1 MDLTGFGSIFDFG
14 SKVIDKL
21 FPDPEK
27 ANAAKIEMIK
37 LQQAGE
43 FKQIESALE
52 MAKGQME
59 INKIEASHAS
69 IFVAGARPFI
79 MWTCGISFAYAA
91 VIEPIARFISLVMF
105 GYIGIFPVLDTTITM
120 QVLFGILGLGAMRSY
135 DKGNILKKKE

>member
-27 ANAAKIEMIK
+27 ANVAKLEMIK

-59 INKIEASHAS
+59 INKIEASAPD
-69 IFVAGARPFI
+69 FFTRGWRPSVGWI
-79 MWTCGISFAYAA
+79 CSFGLLYQFL
-91 VIEPIARFISLVMF
+91 IRPLI
-105 GYIGIFPVLDTTITM
+105 IGFNLGNFPDLDMGTLMTLLM
-120 QVLFGILGLGAMRSY
+120 GLLGLGAYRTVEKI
-135 DKGNILKKKE
+135 KGAT